1 MTITKGIVFTKDQ
14 IIDLY
19 NNVGWSSYL
28 ENKNEL
34 WKAIE
39 NSLASYCMFLN
50 DRIIGYARILGD
62 GITTIIIQDLL
73 IRTEYQGIGRGSEL
87 LRYILEEYKTIRQ
100 IYVVCDDQEHLNQF
114 YEKNGFIEIQKYK
127 ERCYA
132 IFH

>member
-28 ENKNEL
+28 ENENEL

-73 IRTEYQGIGRGSEL
+73 IRTEYQRIGRGSEL
-87 LRYILEEYKTIRQ
+87 LKYILEEYKTIRHRFKS
-100 IYVVCDDQEHLNQF
+100 IL
-114 YEKNGFIEIQKYK
+114 
-127 ERCYA
+127 
-132 IFH
+132 

>member
-28 ENKNEL
+28 ENENEL

-73 IRTEYQGIGRGSEL
+73 IRTEYQRIGRGSEL
-87 LRYILEEYKTIRQ
+87 LRYILEEYKNIRQ
-100 IYVVCDDQEHLNQF
+100 IYVICDDQAYLNQF
-114 YEKNGFIEIQKYK
+114 YEKNGFKEIQKYS